1 MCASECSPHF
11 IFRVERRSPSIKHQ
25 KEIDLQSFF
34 SGKTLLEVCFTNWHI
49 TASRETCDGK
59 LTILATGTRPAAGHR
74 GNKGNLSRLR
84 RGHRDLRNYF
94 VRFGRFRSHRVSM
107 IFLGGNPSTC
117 FLEKLENAYIE
128 MKTTPPNT
136 PQRVL
141 EGMRY
146 FISNIST
153 YSSVTSRLRRAR
165 AVDHSE
171 PKRFRSGCRDSGATA
186 GKNGYQSIF
195 AGWSTPDTT

>member
-1 MCASECSPHF
+1 MCASGCSPHF

-49 TASRETCDGK
+49 TASREICDDK
-59 LTILATGTRPAAGHR
+59 LTILAYWYSPCGRSSREQEQFEQVEARPQGLE
-74 GNKGNLSRLR
+74 KLFCEIWSVPFSPSL
-84 RGHRDLRNYF
+84 DDF
-94 VRFGRFRSHRVSM
+94 SGRY
-107 IFLGGNPSTC
+107 PSAW

-141 EGMRY
+141 EGMRH
-146 FISNIST
+146 FVSNIST
-153 YSSVTSRLRRAR
+153 YRSFSSRLQRAR
-165 AVDHSE
+165 AGDRSE
-171 PKRFRSGCRDSGATA
+171 PKRFRSGCRNSEATDR
-186 GKNGYQSIF
+186 KNSY
-195 AGWSTPDTT
+195 

>member
-34 SGKTLLEVCFTNWHI
+34 FREDFVRSLFHELAHYSLAGDMRRQIDDFGYWYSPCGRS
-49 TASRETCDGK
+49 SREQEQFEQVEARPQGLEK
-59 LTILATGTRPAAGHR
+59 LFCEIWAVPFSPSLDDFSGRQASAG
-74 GNKGNLSRLR
+74 
-84 RGHRDLRNYF
+84 
-94 VRFGRFRSHRVSM
+94 
-107 IFLGGNPSTC
+107 

-153 YSSVTSRLRRAR
+153 YRSFTSRL
-165 AVDHSE
+165 
-171 PKRFRSGCRDSGATA
+171 
-186 GKNGYQSIF
+186 
-195 AGWSTPDTT
+195 